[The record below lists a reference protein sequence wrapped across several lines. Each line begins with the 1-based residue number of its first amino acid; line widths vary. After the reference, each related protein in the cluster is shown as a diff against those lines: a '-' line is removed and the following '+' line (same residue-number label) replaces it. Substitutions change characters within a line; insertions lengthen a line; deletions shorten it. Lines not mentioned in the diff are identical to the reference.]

1 MCILTSL
8 CCVSNYNGLSLVWCR
23 LALARAQLQVL
34 AMCDELE
41 GLVGES
47 GDGKRTALDDLS
59 PLNPAGPSLQVCFF
73 FWVVYVRA

>member
-1 MCILTSL
+1 
-8 CCVSNYNGLSLVWCR
+8 
-23 LALARAQLQVL
+23 
-34 AMCDELE
+34 MCDELE